1 MSQAKRKFA
10 IYALHNVGIKNVIY
24 VSYYSSEEFHL
35 ECKHNA
41 WACTLQTYA
50 LLRQS
55 RSLTLRYSTNYTQ
68 SLATYKL
75 TLETMLC
82 CF

>member
-41 WACTLQTYA
+41 
-50 LLRQS
+50 
-55 RSLTLRYSTNYTQ
+55 
-68 SLATYKL
+68 
-75 TLETMLC
+75 
-82 CF
+82 